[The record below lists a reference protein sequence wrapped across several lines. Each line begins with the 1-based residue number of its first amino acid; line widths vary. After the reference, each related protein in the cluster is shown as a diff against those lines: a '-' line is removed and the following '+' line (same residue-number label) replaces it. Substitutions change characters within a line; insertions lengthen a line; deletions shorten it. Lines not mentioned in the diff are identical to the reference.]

1 MSIIFTLIRS
11 AATAQADVPTPLG
24 ALRLVR
30 SERGLLG
37 AWFAD
42 QKHHPGAFD
51 VPERPG
57 DSLLR
62 DAAQRIER
70 YFDGSDEAFDLPLDL
85 RGTPFQ
91 CRVWAALQ
99 RIAAGRTMSYRA
111 LAAGIDAPSAMR
123 AVGAAI
129 GRNPLTL
136 IVPCHRVV
144 GSTGSLTG
152 YAGGLERK
160 RRLLA
165 LEAGAQ
171 PLLASAA

>member
-1 MSIIFTLIRS
+1 MSIIFTLIRG
-11 AATAQADVPTPLG
+11 AAVAQADVPTPLG

-42 QKHHPGAFD
+42 QKHHPGGFD
-51 VPERPG
+51 VPERP
-57 DSLLR
+57 DDALLR
-62 DAAQRIER
+62 EAAQRIGR
-70 YFDGSDEAFDLPLDL
+70 YFDGRAEAFELPLDL

-99 RIAAGRTMSYRA
+99 RIAPGRTTSYGA
-111 LAAGIDAPSAMR
+111 LAASLDAPNAMR

-165 LEAGAQ
+165 LEASAGT
-171 PLLASAA
+171 LLAAA